1 MAFADPQSVTISTG
15 ALSLPRT
22 GSGPANGSFKTYDA
36 TNHVTAELLV
46 SHAYGKRTRRTARLN
61 LTKVAADPF
70 NSSLNANYSSS
81 IYVVVDHPLVGFTP
95 AELHTDM
102 TGLTTWL
109 TASSGAAIDKL
120 LGGES

>member
-1 MAFADPQSVTISTG
+1 M
-15 ALSLPRT
+15 
-22 GSGPANGSFKTYDA
+22 
-36 TNHVTAELLV
+36 TAELLV

-70 NSSLNANYSSS
+70 NSSLNASYSSS
-81 IYVVVDHPLVGFTP
+81 IYLVVDHPVVGFTP
-95 AELHTDM
+95 ADLHTDV

-109 TASSGAAIDKL
+109 TASSGTAIDKL